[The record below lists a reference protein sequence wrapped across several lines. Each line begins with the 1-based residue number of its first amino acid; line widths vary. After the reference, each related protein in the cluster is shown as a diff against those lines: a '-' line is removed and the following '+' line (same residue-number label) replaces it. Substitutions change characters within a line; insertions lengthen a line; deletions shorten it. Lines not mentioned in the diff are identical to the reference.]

1 VATSPAVDF
10 MPQKPPTADQ
20 LRADINRRQTGDKIP
35 VLDAAAAPLDTDD
48 EAAGTPP
55 SPEALAMARAA
66 ETSAPYRPAEPG
78 LGSAWILIGFI
89 IMLATAMLAWGLM
102 QY

>member
-1 VATSPAVDF
+1 

-55 SPEALAMARAA
+55 SPEAVAMARAA
-66 ETSAPYRPAEPG
+66 ESSTLYRPPERG
-78 LGSAWILIGFI
+78 LGSVWILIGFI
-89 IMLATAMLAWGLM
+89 TILATAILAWGLM
-102 QY
+102 Q